1 MEEEIIKTDKTP
13 ALLPALGILGLGIGT
28 VALVLGIFAMKKSGD
43 ISESMS
49 DKIEK
54 AAALS
59 LEIKKLSDRTD
70 ALALQ
75 IEDMKSGDGNRV
87 GNLARQTNEA
97 VIKLNSMIV
106 KNRDAIKDLNKAV
119 EKLASRPAPSRTSSQ
134 SAQTSQG
141 VQPAQTGDQQTQAS
155 TGDEKIH
162 IIQSGDTFA
171 KIAIKYKTTVDAL
184 ISRNSPIAACPPRV
198 RRTQI
203 SDIYRGKPAPGLGA
217 HRSLIFAEASLY
229 GG

>member
-106 KNRDAIKDLNKAV
+106 KNRDAISDLNKAV

-184 ISRNSPIAACPPRV
+184 IRANPDLRPSRLMIGQKVVIP
-198 RRTQI
+198 Q
-203 SDIYRGKPAPGLGA
+203 
-217 HRSLIFAEASLY
+217 
-229 GG
+229 

>member
-106 KNRDAIKDLNKAV
+106 KNRDAISDLNKAV

-141 VQPAQTGDQQTQAS
+141 VQPTQTGEQQTQAS

-184 ISRNSPIAACPPRV
+184 IRANPDLRP
-198 RRTQI
+198 TQLMI
-203 SDIYRGKPAPGLGA
+203 GQKVVIPQ
-217 HRSLIFAEASLY
+217 
-229 GG
+229 

>member
-75 IEDMKSGDGNRV
+75 IDDMKSGDGNRV

-106 KNRDAIKDLNKAV
+106 KNRDAISDLNKAV

-141 VQPAQTGDQQTQAS
+141 VQPTQTGDQQTQAS

-162 IIQSGDTFA
+162 IIQSGDTIA

-184 ISRNSPIAACPPRV
+184 IRANPDLRP
-198 RRTQI
+198 TQLMI
-203 SDIYRGKPAPGLGA
+203 GQKVVIPQ
-217 HRSLIFAEASLY
+217 
-229 GG
+229 

>member
-75 IEDMKSGDGNRV
+75 IDDMKSGDGNRV

-106 KNRDAIKDLNKAV
+106 KNRDAISDLNKAV
-119 EKLASRPAPSRTSSQ
+119 EKLASRPAPARTSSQ

-141 VQPAQTGDQQTQAS
+141 VQPTQTGDQQTQAS

-184 ISRNSPIAACPPRV
+184 IRANPDLRP
-198 RRTQI
+198 TQLMI
-203 SDIYRGKPAPGLGA
+203 GQKVVIPQ
-217 HRSLIFAEASLY
+217 
-229 GG
+229 

>member
-106 KNRDAIKDLNKAV
+106 KNRDAISDLNKAV

-141 VQPAQTGDQQTQAS
+141 VQPTQTGDQQTQAS

-184 ISRNSPIAACPPRV
+184 IRANPDLRP
-198 RRTQI
+198 TQLMI
-203 SDIYRGKPAPGLGA
+203 GQKVVIPQ
-217 HRSLIFAEASLY
+217 
-229 GG
+229 

>member
-59 LEIKKLSDRTD
+59 LEIKKLGDRTD

-75 IEDMKSGDGNRV
+75 IEDMKSGDDNRV
-87 GNLARQTNEA
+87 EKLAKQTNDV
-97 VIKLNSMIV
+97 VIKLNSMIA
-106 KNRDAIKDLNKAV
+106 KNREAINDLNKAV
-119 EKLASRPAPSRTSSQ
+119 EKLASRPAPSRASSQ
-134 SAQTSQG
+134 SAQG
-141 VQPAQTGDQQTQAS
+141 AQSDAQQTQAS
-155 TGDEKIH
+155 TGGEKTH

-184 ISRNSPIAACPPRV
+184 IRANPDLRP
-198 RRTQI
+198 TQLMI
-203 SDIYRGKPAPGLGA
+203 GQKVVIPQ
-217 HRSLIFAEASLY
+217 
-229 GG
+229 

>member
-87 GNLARQTNEA
+87 GNLARQANEA

-184 ISRNSPIAACPPRV
+184 IRANPDLRP
-198 RRTQI
+198 TQLMI
-203 SDIYRGKPAPGLGA
+203 GQKVVIPQ
-217 HRSLIFAEASLY
+217 
-229 GG
+229 

>member
-43 ISESMS
+43 TSESMS

-75 IEDMKSGDGNRV
+75 IEDMKSGDDNRV
-87 GNLARQTNEA
+87 EKLAKQTNDV
-97 VIKLNSMIV
+97 VIKLNSMIA
-106 KNRDAIKDLNKAV
+106 KNREAINDLNKAV
-119 EKLASRPAPSRTSSQ
+119 EKLASRPAPSRASSQ
-134 SAQTSQG
+134 SAQTAQG
-141 VQPAQTGDQQTQAS
+141 AQSDAQQTQAS
-155 TGDEKIH
+155 TGGEKTH

-184 ISRNSPIAACPPRV
+184 IRANPDLRPSRLMIGQKVVIP
-198 RRTQI
+198 Q
-203 SDIYRGKPAPGLGA
+203 
-217 HRSLIFAEASLY
+217 
-229 GG
+229 

>member
-75 IEDMKSGDGNRV
+75 IEDMKSGDDNRV
-87 GNLARQTNEA
+87 EKLAKQTNDV
-97 VIKLNSMIV
+97 VIKLNSMIA
-106 KNRDAIKDLNKAV
+106 KNREAINDLNKAV

-134 SAQTSQG
+134 SAQTAQG
-141 VQPAQTGDQQTQAS
+141 AQSDAQQTQAS
-155 TGDEKIH
+155 TGDEKTH

-184 ISRNSPIAACPPRV
+184 IRANPDLRP
-198 RRTQI
+198 TQLMI
-203 SDIYRGKPAPGLGA
+203 GQKVVIPQ
-217 HRSLIFAEASLY
+217 
-229 GG
+229 

>member
-141 VQPAQTGDQQTQAS
+141 VQPVQTGDQQTQAS

-184 ISRNSPIAACPPRV
+184 IRANPDLRP
-198 RRTQI
+198 TQLMI
-203 SDIYRGKPAPGLGA
+203 GQKVVIPQ
-217 HRSLIFAEASLY
+217 
-229 GG
+229 

>member
-75 IEDMKSGDGNRV
+75 IEDMKSGDDNRV
-87 GNLARQTNEA
+87 GKLAKQTNDV
-97 VIKLNSMIV
+97 VIKLNSMIA
-106 KNRDAIKDLNKAV
+106 KNREAINDLNKAV

-134 SAQTSQG
+134 SAQTAQG
-141 VQPAQTGDQQTQAS
+141 AQSDAQQTQAS

-184 ISRNSPIAACPPRV
+184 IRANPDLRPSRLMIGQKVVIP
-198 RRTQI
+198 Q
-203 SDIYRGKPAPGLGA
+203 
-217 HRSLIFAEASLY
+217 
-229 GG
+229 

>member
-75 IEDMKSGDGNRV
+75 IEDMKSGDDNRV
-87 GNLARQTNEA
+87 EKLAKQTNDV
-97 VIKLNSMIV
+97 VIKLNSMIA
-106 KNRDAIKDLNKAV
+106 KNREAINDLNKAV
-119 EKLASRPAPSRTSSQ
+119 EKLANRPAPSRASSQ
-134 SAQTSQG
+134 SAQTAQG
-141 VQPAQTGDQQTQAS
+141 AQSDAQQTQAS
-155 TGDEKIH
+155 TGGEKTH

-184 ISRNSPIAACPPRV
+184 IRANPDLRP
-198 RRTQI
+198 TQLMI
-203 SDIYRGKPAPGLGA
+203 GQKVVIPQ
-217 HRSLIFAEASLY
+217 
-229 GG
+229 

>member
-75 IEDMKSGDGNRV
+75 IEDMKSGDDNRV
-87 GNLARQTNEA
+87 EKLAKQTNDV
-97 VIKLNSMIV
+97 VIKLNSMIA
-106 KNRDAIKDLNKAV
+106 KNREAINDLNKAV
-119 EKLASRPAPSRTSSQ
+119 EKLANRPAPSRASLAICPDCPGSTIRR
-134 SAQTSQG
+134 
-141 VQPAQTGDQQTQAS
+141 PANPGFN
-155 TGDEKIH
+155 GDEKIH

-184 ISRNSPIAACPPRV
+184 IRANPDLRP
-198 RRTQI
+198 TQLMI
-203 SDIYRGKPAPGLGA
+203 GQKVVIPQ
-217 HRSLIFAEASLY
+217 
-229 GG
+229 

>member
-75 IEDMKSGDGNRV
+75 IDDMKSGDGNRV

-97 VIKLNSMIV
+97 VIKLNSLIV
-106 KNRDAIKDLNKAV
+106 KNRDAISDLNKAV

-141 VQPAQTGDQQTQAS
+141 VQPTQTGDQQTQAS

-184 ISRNSPIAACPPRV
+184 IRANPDLRP
-198 RRTQI
+198 TQLMI
-203 SDIYRGKPAPGLGA
+203 GQKVVIPQ
-217 HRSLIFAEASLY
+217 
-229 GG
+229 

>member
-1 MEEEIIKTDKTP
+1 
-13 ALLPALGILGLGIGT
+13 
-28 VALVLGIFAMKKSGD
+28 
-43 ISESMS
+43 
-49 DKIEK
+49 
-54 AAALS
+54 
-59 LEIKKLSDRTD
+59 
-70 ALALQ
+70 
-75 IEDMKSGDGNRV
+75 MKSGDGNRV

-106 KNRDAIKDLNKAV
+106 KNRDAISDLNKAV

-141 VQPAQTGDQQTQAS
+141 VQPTQTGDQQTQAS

-184 ISRNSPIAACPPRV
+184 IRANPDLRP
-198 RRTQI
+198 TQLMI
-203 SDIYRGKPAPGLGA
+203 GQKVVIPQ
-217 HRSLIFAEASLY
+217 
-229 GG
+229 

>member
-75 IEDMKSGDGNRV
+75 IEDMKSGDDNRV
-87 GNLARQTNEA
+87 EKLAKQTNDV
-97 VIKLNSMIV
+97 VIKLNSMIA
-106 KNRDAIKDLNKAV
+106 KNREAINDLNKAV
-119 EKLASRPAPSRTSSQ
+119 EKLASRPASSRASSQ
-134 SAQTSQG
+134 SAQTAQG
-141 VQPAQTGDQQTQAS
+141 AQSDAQQTQAS
-155 TGDEKIH
+155 TGGEKTH

-184 ISRNSPIAACPPRV
+184 IRANPDLRP
-198 RRTQI
+198 TQLMI
-203 SDIYRGKPAPGLGA
+203 GQKVVIPQ
-217 HRSLIFAEASLY
+217 
-229 GG
+229 

>member
-75 IEDMKSGDGNRV
+75 IEDMKSGDDNRV
-87 GNLARQTNEA
+87 EKLAKQTNDV
-97 VIKLNSMIV
+97 VIKLNSMIA
-106 KNRDAIKDLNKAV
+106 KNREAINDLNKAV

-134 SAQTSQG
+134 SAQTAQG
-141 VQPAQTGDQQTQAS
+141 AQSDAQQTQAS
-155 TGDEKIH
+155 TGGEKTH

-184 ISRNSPIAACPPRV
+184 IRANPDLRP
-198 RRTQI
+198 TQLMI
-203 SDIYRGKPAPGLGA
+203 GQKVVIPQ
-217 HRSLIFAEASLY
+217 
-229 GG
+229 

>member
-75 IEDMKSGDGNRV
+75 IEDMKSGDDNRV
-87 GNLARQTNEA
+87 EKLAKQTNDV
-97 VIKLNSMIV
+97 VIKLNSMIA
-106 KNRDAIKDLNKAV
+106 KNREAINDLNKAV
-119 EKLASRPAPSRTSSQ
+119 EKLASRPAPSRASSQ
-134 SAQTSQG
+134 SAQTAQG
-141 VQPAQTGDQQTQAS
+141 AQSDAQQTQAS
-155 TGDEKIH
+155 TGGEK
-162 IIQSGDTFA
+162 IQSGDTFA

-184 ISRNSPIAACPPRV
+184 IRANPDLRPSRLMIGQKVVIP
-198 RRTQI
+198 Q
-203 SDIYRGKPAPGLGA
+203 
-217 HRSLIFAEASLY
+217 
-229 GG
+229 

>member
-49 DKIEK
+49 DKREK

-75 IEDMKSGDGNRV
+75 IEDMKSGDDNRV
-87 GNLARQTNEA
+87 EKLAKQTNDV
-97 VIKLNSMIV
+97 VIKLNSMIA
-106 KNRDAIKDLNKAV
+106 KNREAINDLNKAV

-134 SAQTSQG
+134 SAQTAQG
-141 VQPAQTGDQQTQAS
+141 AQSDAQQTQAS
-155 TGDEKIH
+155 TGGEKTH

-184 ISRNSPIAACPPRV
+184 IRANPDLRPSRLMIGQKVVIP
-198 RRTQI
+198 Q
-203 SDIYRGKPAPGLGA
+203 
-217 HRSLIFAEASLY
+217 
-229 GG
+229 

>member
-184 ISRNSPIAACPPRV
+184 IRANPDLRP
-198 RRTQI
+198 TQLMI
-203 SDIYRGKPAPGLGA
+203 ESNEEKYEGNFKL
-217 HRSLIFAEASLY
+217 
-229 GG
+229 

>member
-75 IEDMKSGDGNRV
+75 IEDMKSGDDNRV
-87 GNLARQTNEA
+87 EKLAKQTNDV
-97 VIKLNSMIV
+97 VIKLNSMIA
-106 KNRDAIKDLNKAV
+106 KNREAINDLNKAV
-119 EKLASRPAPSRTSSQ
+119 EKLASRPAPSRASSQ
-134 SAQTSQG
+134 SAQTAQG
-141 VQPAQTGDQQTQAS
+141 AQSDAQQTS
-155 TGDEKIH
+155 TGGEKTH

-184 ISRNSPIAACPPRV
+184 IRANPDLRPSRLMIGQKVVIP
-198 RRTQI
+198 Q
-203 SDIYRGKPAPGLGA
+203 
-217 HRSLIFAEASLY
+217 
-229 GG
+229 

>member
-75 IEDMKSGDGNRV
+75 IEDMKSGDDNRV
-87 GNLARQTNEA
+87 EKLAKQTNDV
-97 VIKLNSMIV
+97 VIKLNSMIA
-106 KNRDAIKDLNKAV
+106 KNREAINDLNKAV

-134 SAQTSQG
+134 SAQTAQG
-141 VQPAQTGDQQTQAS
+141 AQSDAQQTQAS

-184 ISRNSPIAACPPRV
+184 IRANPDLRP
-198 RRTQI
+198 TQLMI
-203 SDIYRGKPAPGLGA
+203 GQKVVIPQ
-217 HRSLIFAEASLY
+217 
-229 GG
+229 

>member
-75 IEDMKSGDGNRV
+75 IEDMKSGDDNRV
-87 GNLARQTNEA
+87 EKLAKQTNDV
-97 VIKLNSMIV
+97 VIKLNSMIA
-106 KNRDAIKDLNKAV
+106 KNREAINDLNKAV
-119 EKLASRPAPSRTSSQ
+119 EKLASRPAPSRASSQ
-134 SAQTSQG
+134 SAQG
-141 VQPAQTGDQQTQAS
+141 AQSDAQQTQAS
-155 TGDEKIH
+155 TGGEKIH

-184 ISRNSPIAACPPRV
+184 IRANPDLRP
-198 RRTQI
+198 TQLMI
-203 SDIYRGKPAPGLGA
+203 GQKVVIPQ
-217 HRSLIFAEASLY
+217 
-229 GG
+229 